1 MPLKVVLKAGEKII
15 INGAVIENVGG
26 PIRMLILNQ
35 AAVLRERD
43 IVTETEAVTPA
54 SRIYFAVQNLYLFPG
69 RESTYRPVALQFL
82 ADYVAAAPSAK
93 PIADAVVAEI
103 EAGNLYN
110 ALRAVRDLVAH
121 EGSVIDNAQQELST
135 ILQQYPNRGE
145 SAPDG
150 SLGPDRSGPE
160 DEGRP
165 KGTGR

>member
-69 RESTYRPVALQFL
+69 RDGTYRPIALQFL
-82 ADYVAAAPSAK
+82 AEYLAAAPSAK
-93 PIADAVVAEI
+93 PIIDTVVAEI
-103 EAGNLYN
+103 EAGHLYN
-110 ALRAVRDLVAH
+110 ALRAVRDLIVH

-135 ILQQYPNRGE
+135 VLQQYPAGGE

-150 SLGPDRSGPE
+150 SLGPDRGGAA
-160 DEGRP
+160 DEGGA
-165 KGTGR
+165 KGPGK